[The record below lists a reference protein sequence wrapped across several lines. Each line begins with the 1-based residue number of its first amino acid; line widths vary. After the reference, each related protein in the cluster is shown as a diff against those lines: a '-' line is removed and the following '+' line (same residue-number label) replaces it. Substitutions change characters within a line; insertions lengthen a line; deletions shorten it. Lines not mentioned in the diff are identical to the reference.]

1 MSFTAGE
8 ARTRTQKQIQTEV
21 QSDVSAL
28 YLQDCDIN
36 VKDKN

>member
-1 MSFTAGE
+1 MSVMAGE
-8 ARTRTQKQIQTEV
+8 ARIRTQKQIQTDV
-21 QSDVSAL
+21 QSDVSTL